1 MKKYLAP
8 VLASLALAVS
18 ARAADASAKI
28 TDVHLCCQSCVKGVE
43 KAVAKAPGVK
53 ADISQ
58 DDETVT
64 LTGPDKAAVQ
74 KAADALVAAGY
85 FGKSSDSSI
94 KMSADSG
101 ASGKKVQSVKLEGVH
116 LCCGKCVTAVDKAV
130 KSVSGVKGHTA
141 VKNAKSFE
149 VTGDFND
156 QEVIDALNKA
166 GLTGKVAK

>member
-1 MKKYLAP
+1 
-8 VLASLALAVS
+8 
-18 ARAADASAKI
+18 
-28 TDVHLCCQSCVKGVE
+28 VE

-53 ADISQ
+53 ADINQ

-85 FGKSSDSSI
+85 YGKSSDSSI
-94 KMSADSG
+94 KLSADSG